1 MNGLSMKR
9 HWIFFLLFTL
19 AFVVP
24 MNAQINVPTKGK
36 KVDAKQKDQIQ
47 IDEQL
52 ASQFYREQ
60 NYEKACELYEKLYE
74 KTNQISHFQQF
85 IECLLHL
92 KEYDKAERELKAFA
106 KKSPGYYRTVAD
118 LIYVY
123 TMQGKTDKAKTQ
135 FNKVLKEL
143 PDNAPTIRNQCYAF
157 QSRGLNDMAL
167 AILERGNSLLN
178 GKETFYLD
186 QANIHQSSANYQEAF
201 RYYFLELEAH
211 PGQYNNVRNRLQTMM
226 FYDVNHSISDEM
238 RMALLKQTQEKP
250 DNLEFAQ
257 LLVWF
262 ALQQEDYDI
271 ALSQSQSIDRKT
283 HDQDAQINNL
293 SGICLNN
300 KQYDIAK
307 QGYAYILDKGAS
319 SPFYGQAL
327 TGSINADYL
336 KLKATNSTDTR
347 AYEKLTKRIEEA
359 YNEINTNDLSKL
371 TLIQADILTYQLNKS
386 EEAVAL
392 LTQTIET
399 VGGKQ
404 DKAELKLKLADIY
417 LYKDEVWEAT
427 LLYSQVDKSMK
438 EEPLGH
444 EARFKNAQLR
454 YFIGEYEWA
463 ESQLKVLKAATSK
476 LIANDAMT
484 LSLVIKDNLEIDTT
498 GMELN
503 KLARADYRIYQQ
515 REDEALTLLDDII
528 ATGNEIS
535 KPHALFRK
543 GEIEEKKKAF
553 ETAEQLYLQIVEQ
566 YPDSY
571 MADAALMHA
580 ALIEQNE
587 LKNKELAK
595 QHYEKLID
603 EYPTSI
609 YTAQAKKNYRKL

>member
-1 MNGLSMKR
+1 MKKC
-9 HWIFFLLFTL
+9 WIFFLFINF
-19 AFVVP
+19 AFVIQL
-24 MNAQINVPTKGK
+24 NAQPKVK
-36 KVDAKQKDQIQ
+36 KLDAQQKEQIA
-47 IDEQL
+47 IDDQL
-52 ASQFYREQ
+52 ASQAMRDQE
-60 NYEKACELYEKLYE
+60 YEKARDLYEKIYE
-74 KTNQISHFQQF
+74 KTNQTGYFQQYL
-85 IECLLHL
+85 ECLIHM
-92 KEYDKAERELKAFA
+92 KDYDRAERELKSFA
-106 KKSPGYYRTVAD
+106 KKNPGYNKAVVD

-123 TMQGKTDKAKTQ
+123 DLQGKNDKAKKQ
-135 FNKVLKEL
+135 YNELLKDL
-143 PDNAPTIRNQCYAF
+143 PAQASSIRNLSNAF
-157 QSRGLNDMAL
+157 QSRGMNNLAL
-167 AILERGNSLLN
+167 EVLDKGNKMLE
-178 GKETFYLD
+178 GKETFYMD

-201 RYYFLELEAH
+201 KYYFLELEAH
-211 PGQYNNVRNRLQTMM
+211 PGQYNNIRNRLQTMM
-226 FYDVNHSISDEM
+226 YYDVNHSISDEL

-250 DNLEFAQ
+250 DNMELAQ

-271 ALSQSQSIDRKT
+271 ALAQSQSIDRKT

-307 QGYAYILDKGAS
+307 QGYQYNLDKGPS
-319 SPFYGQAL
+319 CPFYGQAL
-327 TGSINADYL
+327 AGVIKADYL
-336 KLKATNSTDTR
+336 KLKAANSND
-347 AYEKLTKRIEEA
+347 AKAFEALTKRIDEA
-359 YNEINTNDLSKL
+359 YDKINTNDLAKL
-371 TLIQADILTYQLNKS
+371 ILIQADIMTYHLDQTD
-386 EEAVAL
+386 EAVAL
-392 LTQTIET
+392 LMQTIET
-399 VGGKQ
+399 VVSKQ

-417 LYKDEVWEAT
+417 LHKDEVWEAT

-484 LSLVIKDNLEIDTT
+484 LSLVIKDNLEADTS
-498 GMELN
+498 GNELN
-503 KLARADYRIYQQ
+503 RLARADYRIYQQ
-515 REDEALTLLDDII
+515 HEDQAIALLDDII

-543 GEIEEKKKAF
+543 GEIMEKRKAF
-553 ETAEQLYLQIVEQ
+553 AEAEQLFLQIVEQ

-580 ALIEQNE
+580 ALLEHNE
-587 LKNKELAK
+587 LKEKEQAK

-609 YTAQAKKNYRKL
+609 HTAQAKKNYRKL

>member
-1 MNGLSMKR
+1 MKIHR
-9 HWIFFLLFTL
+9 FFSLLVVL
-19 AFVVP
+19 AF
-24 MNAQINVPTKGK
+24 MSQLNAQNITITPKNK
-36 KVDAKQKDQIQ
+36 KLDAQQKEQIA

-52 ASQFYREQ
+52 ASQYFREQ
-60 NYEKACELYEKLYE
+60 EYEKARDLYEKIYE
-74 KTNQISHFQQF
+74 KTGQIGHFQQF
-85 IECLLHL
+85 IECLIQL
-92 KEYDKAERELKAFA
+92 KDYDRAERELKSFA
-106 KKSPGYYRTVAD
+106 KKTPGYYKPVVD
-118 LIYVY
+118 LVYIY
-123 TMQGKTDKAKTQ
+123 TLQGKTDKTKKQ
-135 FNKVLKEL
+135 YNEL
-143 PDNAPTIRNQCYAF
+143 VKNLPAQASSIRNLSNAF
-157 QSRGLNDMAL
+157 QSRGMNDMAL
-167 AILERGNSLLN
+167 EILEKGNKLLD

-186 QANIHQSSANYQEAF
+186 QAYIHQSSANYQEAF

-211 PGQYNNVRNRLQTMM
+211 PGQYNNIRNRLQTMM
-226 FYDVNHSISDEM
+226 YYDVNHSITDEL

-250 DNLEFAQ
+250 DNLELAQ

-271 ALSQSQSIDRKT
+271 ALAQCQSIDRKT

-293 SGICLNN
+293 SGTCLNN
-300 KQYDIAK
+300 KQYDVAK
-307 QGYAYILDKGAS
+307 QGYQYLLDKGKS
-319 SPFYGQAL
+319 CPFYGQAL
-327 TGSINADYL
+327 AGSIKTDYL
-336 KLKATNSTDTR
+336 KLKAANSSDTK
-347 AYEKLTKRIEEA
+347 AYETLTKRIDEA
-359 YNEINTNDLSKL
+359 YTEVGTNDLARL
-371 TLIQADILTYQLNKS
+371 ILIQADIMTYHLDKS
-386 EEAVAL
+386 DEAVTL
-392 LTQTIET
+392 LMKTIET
-399 VGGKQ
+399 VNGKQ

-417 LYKDEVWEAT
+417 LHKDEVWEAT

-484 LSLVIKDNLEIDTT
+484 LSLVIKDNLEADTT
-498 GMELN
+498 GTELN
-503 KLARADYRIYQQ
+503 RLARADYRIYQQ
-515 REDEALTLLDDII
+515 HEDQAVVLLDDII

-543 GEIEEKKKAF
+543 GEIMEKRKAYL
-553 ETAEQLYLQIVEQ
+553 EAEQLFLQIVQQ

-580 ALIEQNE
+580 ALLEHNE
-587 LKNKELAK
+587 LKEKDQAK
-595 QHYEKLID
+595 QNYEKLID

>member
-1 MNGLSMKR
+1 MKK
-9 HWIFFLLFTL
+9 HWFFFLL
-19 AFVVP
+19 
-24 MNAQINVPTKGK
+24 MNLIFIIQMSAQITVPPKGK
-36 KVDAKQKDQIQ
+36 KVEAKQKEQIQ

-52 ASQFYREQ
+52 ASQYYRDQ
-60 NYEKACELYEKLYE
+60 DYEKARDLYGKIYEKSGQ
-74 KTNQISHFQQF
+74 TGHFQQY
-85 IECLLHL
+85 IECLFHL
-92 KEYDKAERELKAFA
+92 KDYDKAERELKSFV
-106 KKSPGYYRTVAD
+106 KKNPSYYKSFVD

-123 TMQGKTDKAKTQ
+123 TLQGKTDKA
-135 FNKVLKEL
+135 NKQYNEIVKDL
-143 PDNAPTIRNQCYAF
+143 PDHAPTIRNLSYAF
-157 QSRGLNDMAL
+157 QSRSMNDMAL
-167 AILERGNSLLN
+167 AVLEKGNTLLN

-186 QANIHQSSANYQEAF
+186 QAYIHQSSANYQEAF
-201 RYYFLELEAH
+201 KYYFLELETH

-226 FYDVNHSISDEM
+226 FYDVNHSISDEL

-257 LLVWF
+257 LLVWY

-271 ALSQSQSIDRKT
+271 ALAQSQSIDRKT

-307 QGYAYILDKGAS
+307 QGYTYILDKGSS

-327 TGSINADYL
+327 TGLIKADYL
-336 KLKATNSTDTR
+336 KLKANNSTDTK
-347 AYEKLTKRIEEA
+347 AYEKLSKRIDEA
-359 YNEINTNDLSKL
+359 YTEINTNDLAKL
-371 TLIQADILTYQLNKS
+371 TLIQADIMTYQLDKT
-386 EEAVAL
+386 EEAIAL
-392 LTQTIET
+392 LTQTIER

-484 LSLVIKDNLEIDTT
+484 LSLVIKDNYEADTT
-498 GMELN
+498 GTELN
-503 KLARADYRIYQQ
+503 RLARADYRIYQQ

-543 GEIEEKKKAF
+543 GEIMEKRKEYAN
-553 ETAEQLYLQIVEQ
+553 AEQLFLQIVEQ
-566 YPDSY
+566 YPYSY

-580 ALIEQNE
+580 AQIEQNE
-587 LKNKELAK
+587 LKDRELAK

>member
-1 MNGLSMKR
+1 MNRPMRQRWFFIFILS
-9 HWIFFLLFTL
+9 F
-19 AFVVP
+19 AFILQVD
-24 MNAQINVPTKGK
+24 AQISTQSKGK
-36 KVDAKQKDQIQ
+36 KVDAKQKDQVQ
-47 IDEQL
+47 IDDQL
-52 ASQFYREQ
+52 AGQYFREQ
-60 NYEKACELYEKLYE
+60 EFDKARDIYASLYQ
-74 KTNQISHFQQF
+74 KTGQIHYFQQYT
-85 IECLLHL
+85 ECLIQL
-92 KEYDKAERELKAFA
+92 KDFDQAEKELKTFS
-106 KKSPGYYRTVAD
+106 KKNPNHSKSIAD

-123 TMQGKTDKAKTQ
+123 TLQGKNDKAEKRL
-135 FNKVLKEL
+135 NEVLKGL
-143 PDNAPTIRNQCYAF
+143 PANAPSIRGLSNAF
-157 QSRGLNDMAL
+157 QARGLYNMAI
-167 AILERGNSLLN
+167 AILDKGNKLLEGEEN
-178 GKETFYLD
+178 FYLD
-186 QANIHQSSANYQEAF
+186 LAYLNQSMLNYQEAF

-211 PGQYNNVRNRLQTMM
+211 PGQYNNIRNRLQTML
-226 FYDVNHSISDEM
+226 FYDVNNNISDEM

-271 ALSQSQSIDRKT
+271 ALAQCKSIDRKT

-307 QGYAYILDKGAS
+307 QGYTYIMDKGTS
-319 SPFYGQAL
+319 NPFYGQAL
-327 TGSINADYL
+327 TGSIKADYL
-336 KLKATNSTDTR
+336 KLKSSNNTDTR
-347 AYEKLTKRIEEA
+347 AYEKLTKRIDEA
-359 YNEINTNDLSKL
+359 YNVINTNDLSRL
-371 TLIQADILTYQLNKS
+371 ILIQADIMTYQLGKS
-386 EEAVAL
+386 EEAIAM
-392 LTQTIET
+392 LTQTIEN
-399 VGGKQ
+399 VGSKQ

-427 LLYSQVDKSMK
+427 LLYSQVDKSLK

-498 GMELN
+498 GVELN

-515 REDEALTLLDDII
+515 REDEAIVLLDDII
-528 ATGNEIS
+528 ATGNEVS

-543 GEIEEKKKAF
+543 GEIAEKRKVF

-587 LKNKELAK
+587 VKDKELAK

>member
-1 MNGLSMKR
+1 MMLQR
-9 HWIFFLLFTL
+9 WFLIFFLSF
-19 AFVVP
+19 AFIFHVD
-24 MNAQINVPTKGK
+24 AQISTQSKGK
-36 KVDAKQKDQIQ
+36 KVDAKQKDQVQ
-47 IDEQL
+47 IDDQL
-52 ASQFYREQ
+52 AGQYFREQ
-60 NYEKACELYEKLYE
+60 EFDKARDIYASLYQ
-74 KTNQISHFQQF
+74 KTGQTHYFQQYT
-85 IECLLHL
+85 ECLIQL
-92 KEYDKAERELKAFA
+92 KDFDQAEKELKTFS
-106 KKSPGYYRTVAD
+106 KKNPNHSKSIAD

-123 TMQGKTDKAKTQ
+123 TLQGKNDKAEKRL
-135 FNKVLKEL
+135 NEVLKEL
-143 PDNAPTIRNQCYAF
+143 PANAPSIRGLSNAF
-157 QSRGLNDMAL
+157 QARGLYNMAI
-167 AILERGNSLLN
+167 AILDKGNKLLEGEEN
-178 GKETFYLD
+178 FYLD
-186 QANIHQSSANYQEAF
+186 LAYLNQSMLNYQEAF

-211 PGQYNNVRNRLQTMM
+211 PGQYNNIRNRLQTML

-238 RMALLKQTQEKP
+238 RMALLKQTQKKP

-271 ALSQSQSIDRKT
+271 ALAQCKSIDRKT

-307 QGYAYILDKGAS
+307 QGYTYIMDKGTS
-319 SPFYGQAL
+319 NPFYGQAL
-327 TGSINADYL
+327 TGSIKTDYL
-336 KLKATNSTDTR
+336 KLKSSNNTDIR
-347 AYEKLTKRIEEA
+347 AYEKLTKRIDEA
-359 YNEINTNDLSKL
+359 YNVINTNDLSR
-371 TLIQADILTYQLNKS
+371 LILIKADIMTYQLGKS
-386 EEAVAL
+386 EEAIAM

-399 VGGKQ
+399 VGSKQ

-427 LLYSQVDKSMK
+427 LLYSQVDKSLK

-498 GMELN
+498 GVELN

-515 REDEALTLLDDII
+515 REDEAIVLLDGII
-528 ATGNEIS
+528 ATGNEVS

-543 GEIEEKKKAF
+543 GEIAEKRKEF
-553 ETAEQLYLQIVEQ
+553 EAAEQMYLQIVENYSQ
-566 YPDSY
+566 SY

-587 LKNKELAK
+587 LKDKELAK